1 MFTVVFVPSVRA
13 ASEKFQLV
21 FSTSLSATGL
31 ATFALL
37 MSFGVVANGLCFE
50 GRQPNCF
57 LLFGEAIQTW
67 RCTARTGHHCLIAHI
82 VVYGHAITFGSQRL
96 MSLRG

>member
-21 FSTSLSATGL
+21 FSTSLSAAGL

-37 MSFGVVANGLCFE
+37 MSFGVVA
-50 GRQPNCF
+50 
-57 LLFGEAIQTW
+57 I
-67 RCTARTGHHCLIAHI
+67 
-82 VVYGHAITFGSQRL
+82 
-96 MSLRG
+96 